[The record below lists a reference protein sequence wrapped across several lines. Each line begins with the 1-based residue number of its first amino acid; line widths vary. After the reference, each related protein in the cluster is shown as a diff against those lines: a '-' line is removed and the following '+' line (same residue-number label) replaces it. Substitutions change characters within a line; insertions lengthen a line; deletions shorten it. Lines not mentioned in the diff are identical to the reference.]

1 MARARRQIHAQSL
14 APDTPIDVGQMSAF
28 KLPEAFLN
36 SLVDEFTTT
45 DTVAVALAGS
55 YARGDAT
62 RWSDVDIIRYATTMP
77 AASEERYTLAIRDG
91 RLVSVSTTTI
101 AAKQAELAQP
111 EVAIFAVPG
120 LRQACILHDPSR
132 ALAALYQQARDFT
145 WEPLQAAASAYAS
158 EMVMGLAEEAHKLLG
173 ALNRRDESA
182 TLYAAHGAVAG
193 LTRAVAV
200 GLGILI
206 ESENSYYRQV
216 QEGAG
221 LDSAWTRYHRIAA
234 GFVVDTS
241 HQLPA
246 DAIGVAALCLYRETA
261 RLLSPL
267 LLPRHLPVIEAT
279 LEAIATSEI
288 APET

>member
-1 MARARRQIHAQSL
+1 
-14 APDTPIDVGQMSAF
+14 MSAF

-36 SLVDEFTTT
+36 SLVDEFVTS

-62 RWSDVDIIRYATTMP
+62 HWSDVDIIRYAATMP
-77 AASEERYTLAIRDG
+77 ATSEERYTLAIRDW

-101 AAKQAELAQP
+101 AEKQAEMAQP

-120 LRQACILHDPSR
+120 LRQARILHDPSG
-132 ALAALYQQARDFT
+132 ALAALHQRARDFT
-145 WEPLQAAASAYAS
+145 WEPLRAAANAYAS
-158 EMVMGLAEEAHKLLG
+158 EMVMGQAEEAHKLLG

-200 GLGILI
+200 GRGVLI

-216 QEGAG
+216 QEAAG

-234 GFVVDTS
+234 GFVTEPG
-241 HQLPA
+241 HTTPA
-246 DAIGVAALCLYRETA
+246 DAIGIAALHLYCETA
-261 RLLSPL
+261 RLLWPL
-267 LLPRHLPVIEAT
+267 FLPHHLRVIQIT
-279 LEAIATSEI
+279 LDVIAASGL